1 MTTEVSA
8 RRSKKHDAWVSYV
21 EACKVTFTNDDEAGE
36 QS

>member
-1 MTTEVSA
+1 MALVEHADGSVS
-8 RRSKKHDAWVSYV
+8 DV